1 MREWAEMQAYDEWKE
16 LTAQYDKLLRLKE
29 SVFKEIND
37 WVKDETKRYEEKV
50 APLMPLIRDIIA
62 EEWENAKCKYGEELR
77 ELKPLPKNKWGK
89 PEGE

>member
-37 WVKDETKRYEEKV
+37 WVKDETKRYEDLLSKTHSH
-50 APLMPLIRDIIA
+50 A
-62 EEWENAKCKYGEELR
+62 
-77 ELKPLPKNKWGK
+77 
-89 PEGE
+89 